1 MAGVAGLEPTNAGV
15 KVPCLTAWL
24 HPIAPLYKVGWTVGF
39 EPTTSRATT
48 WHSNQLSYAHHA
60 GASVGIR
67 TQDLRLRRP
76 LLYPAELQTH
86 HHILGSSPPRF
97 ARQNACH
104 IAQNRLYLKWIW
116 VSREISPS
124 EQTPMCLGTF
134 CARFLFSVSPGQR
147 KNMSVP
153 AVLFCGQSGLLP
165 DF

>member
-1 MAGVAGLEPTNAGV
+1 MEETRKRGNKKTAQQSGFFGDPPEIRTPDTLIKSQVLYRLSQRIVLYENLAGVAGFEPTNAGV

-76 LLYPAELQTH
+76 LLYPAELPNRVSF
-86 HHILGSSPPRF
+86 IFDG
-97 ARQNACH
+97 AK
-104 IAQNRLYLKWIW
+104 IAVYRINTNFGKH
-116 VSREISPS
+116 
-124 EQTPMCLGTF
+124 F
-134 CARFLFSVSPGQR
+134 FSL
-147 KNMSVP
+147 N
-153 AVLFCGQSGLLP
+153 
-165 DF
+165 